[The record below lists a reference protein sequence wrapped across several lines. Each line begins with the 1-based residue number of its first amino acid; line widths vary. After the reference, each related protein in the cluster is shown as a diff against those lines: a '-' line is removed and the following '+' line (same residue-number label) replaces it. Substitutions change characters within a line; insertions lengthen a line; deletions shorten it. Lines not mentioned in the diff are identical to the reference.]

1 MVPEVRYRGCTIEGY
16 HHQFNM
22 YIVRYIFG
30 GLWGGGGGHMPI
42 SSIHLVY
49 SVNQIT
55 LLIRLRGGWG
65 VGIRPMHECT
75 PF

>member
-30 GLWGGGGGHMPI
+30 GLWGGGGRRSHAYIFHSFG
-42 SSIHLVY
+42 
-49 SVNQIT
+49 
-55 LLIRLRGGWG
+55 LLCKSNNFANPVERGLGGWN
-65 VGIRPMHECT
+65 PTHA
-75 PF
+75 

>member
-30 GLWGGGGGHMPI
+30 GLWGGGRSHAYIFHSFG
-42 SSIHLVY
+42 LLD
-49 SVNQIT
+49 VNQIT